1 MTKQEH
7 VVGIVGAGRIGKLH
21 IANMKNMPNVRL
33 KTVSDPFIDKMQD
46 WFANS
51 GVETYTTDYK
61 DIINDPE
68 ITAVFVCAPTDL
80 HVPIIKEA
88 AAAGKH
94 IFCEKP
100 ISFSDEATLEAYEA
114 VQKAGVKFQ
123 LGFNRR
129 FDRNFA
135 KVKEIVANK
144 EIGDLHILKIQ
155 SRDPEPPSLEYV
167 KHSGGIFMDMSIH
180 DFDMARYI
188 SGSEVSEVY
197 ATGAALVNPD
207 IAQYED
213 IDTAIITLKFEN
225 GAIGVIDNSRQAV
238 YGYDQQ
244 LEAFGPKG
252 SAKVN
257 NETQSRVEVA
267 TTDGV
272 KGDNPLYFFLER
284 YNDAY
289 IAEVSQFFDAIENNT
304 EVPCSFVDGIM
315 AQRIAMAAK
324 ESFLTGKPV
333 EVKKI

>member
-1 MTKQEH
+1 MSIKVH
-7 VVGIVGAGRIGKLH
+7 VVGVIGAGRIGKLH
-21 IANMKNMPNVRL
+21 IANMKNMHKVQV
-33 KTVSDPFIDKMQD
+33 KTVSDPFIDQMQD
-46 WFANS
+46 WFINS
-51 GVETYTTDYK
+51 CVENLTKDYK

-68 ITAVFVCAPTDL
+68 IKAVIICAPTDL
-80 HVPIIKEA
+80 HIPIIKEA

-100 ISFSDEATLEAYEA
+100 ISFSDEETIEAYET

-155 SRDPEPPSLEYV
+155 SRDPEPPSLDYV
-167 KHSGGIFMDMSIH
+167 AHSGGIFMDMSIH

-188 SGSEVSEVY
+188 SGSEVEEVY
-197 ATGAALVNPD
+197 ATGTALVNPE
-207 IAQYED
+207 ISKYED
-213 IDTAIITLKFEN
+213 IDTAIITLKFAN

-244 LEAFGPKG
+244 LEAFGSKG

-257 NETQSRVEVA
+257 NETQSRVEVL

-272 KGDNPLYFFLER
+272 KSDNPLYFFLER

-289 IAEVSQFFDAIENNT
+289 IAEMSQFFDAIENNT
-304 EVPCSFVDGIM
+304 EVPCSFIDGIM
-315 AQRIAMAAK
+315 AQRIAQAAK
-324 ESFLTGKPV
+324 ESLLTGKPV
-333 EVKKI
+333 KVKKL